1 MPRRLPPLNALRAF
15 EAAGRHL
22 SFTRAADE
30 LTVTQA
36 AISHQVKAL
45 EEYLDTALFLRMPRQ
60 LELSKAGKILLPV
73 VSTAF
78 DRIGNSVAQ
87 LGKTIKSSA
96 LTVRLA
102 PSFAAK
108 WLSPR
113 LDDFRQQYPQVD
125 LSLMLANDP
134 ADFRRQ
140 AIDLAVTYGK
150 GNWRGVLA
158 ERLLAIDFF
167 PVCSPDYLQSVEP
180 LNHVED
186 LKRCT
191 LLHDTDHRSWAD
203 WLTLAGASTINASRG
218 TIVDDTNVL
227 IQAAIDG
234 LGVALG
240 SSLFV
245 VDHLTAGRLIQPF
258 DTVMQSD
265 YAYYVVCPRQHL
277 KKAGVAEFRNWLLQQ
292 AMEQQATDQSARYS

>member
-1 MPRRLPPLNALRAF
+1 MPRRLPPLTSLRAF

-22 SFTRAADE
+22 SFTKAAAE

-45 EEYLDTALFLRMPRQ
+45 EQHLDVALFLRLPRQ
-60 LELSKAGKILLPV
+60 LELTKAGKILLPV
-73 VSTAF
+73 VRDAF
-78 DRIGNSVAQ
+78 NRIGDSVAKLNQ
-87 LGKTIKSSA
+87 NVASGA

-113 LDDFRQQYPQVD
+113 LDDFRRKYPQIN
-125 LSLMLANDP
+125 LSLTLANE
-134 ADFRRQ
+134 AVDFKRQ
-140 AIDLAVTYGK
+140 SIDIAITYGK
-150 GNWRGVLA
+150 GDWRGVVS
-158 ERLLAIDFF
+158 ERVLSIDFF
-167 PVCSPDYLQSVEP
+167 PVCSPSLMQGDNRLSEP
-180 LNHVED
+180 GD
-186 LKRCT
+186 LANFT
-191 LLHDTDHRSWAD
+191 LLHDTDHKSWTN
-203 WLTLAGASTINASRG
+203 WLELAGAENVDAKRG

-240 SSLFV
+240 STHFV
-245 VDHLTAGRLIQPF
+245 ADRLDSGKLVRPF
-258 DTVMQSD
+258 DTTLHSD

-277 KKAGVAEFRNWLLQQ
+277 KRTEVAQFRSWL
-292 AMEQQATDQSARYS
+292 MEQSSENT